1 VLIDTFQDETV
12 EAIRVAEAMGATL
25 EGVRLDTP
33 SERGGVTPALT
44 REVRAR
50 LDMAGFEHVQIVISG
65 GMTPD
70 RIRSFAAAQA
80 PVDSYGVG
88 SFISGA
94 RGVDFTGDIREI
106 NGQPVAKRG
115 RTPGMQRNPHLK
127 RVL

>member
-1 VLIDTFQDETV
+1 VARIVLIDTFQDETV
-12 EAIRVAEAMGATL
+12 EALRVAKALGSTL

-33 SERGGVTPALT
+33 SERGGVTPALV

-50 LDMAGFEHVQIVISG
+50 LDLGGFERVQIVVSG

-70 RIRSFAAAQA
+70 RIRAFGNAQA

-88 SFISGA
+88 SYISGA
-94 RGVDFTGDIREI
+94 RGVDFI
-106 NGQPVAKRG
+106 
-115 RTPGMQRNPHLK
+115 PGMQHNPRLK